1 MVLSINFCSKVR
13 LLHRNQRTGT
23 YSTLLGHEDLR
34 QDERVMQLFG
44 LVNTLLAVDNDSFM
58 RNLHIQRYAVIPLAS
73 NVGLLQWVLHS
84 DTLHVLIKDY
94 RDSRK
99 ILLNFEYRLML
110 QVCSF
115 HLYLIAQL
123 NNLRWPP
130 TTQA

>member
-1 MVLSINFCSKVR
+1 
-13 LLHRNQRTGT
+13 
-23 YSTLLGHEDLR
+23 
-34 QDERVMQLFG
+34 MQLFG

-58 RNLHIQRYAVIPLAS
+58 RNLHIQRYAVIPLAA

-110 QVCSF
+110 QVAS
-115 HLYLIAQL
+115 LGMLIRTSL
-123 NNLRWPP
+123 TDVSDGP
-130 TTQA
+130 